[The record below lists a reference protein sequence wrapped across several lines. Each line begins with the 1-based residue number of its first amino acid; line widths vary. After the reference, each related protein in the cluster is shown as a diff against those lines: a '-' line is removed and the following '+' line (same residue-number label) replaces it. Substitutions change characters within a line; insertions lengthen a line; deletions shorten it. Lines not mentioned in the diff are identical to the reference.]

1 MLSSQRINRV
11 RHAQCS
17 PNLDLVNDAARSRR
31 QGVEIFA
38 EFAALHMSAPVQ
50 VLCRFSDAGND
61 DLTMRCGGR
70 RPKSA
75 KARNRVGK

>member
-38 EFAALHMSAPVQ
+38 EFAALHMSAPGTKQEDIAVQ
-50 VLCRFSDAGND
+50 QV
-61 DLTMRCGGR
+61 
-70 RPKSA
+70 
-75 KARNRVGK
+75 VGY

>member
-38 EFAALHMSAPVQ
+38 EFAALHMSAPGTTQLFAAVQ
-50 VLCRFSDAGND
+50 QLDGNQNISGP
-61 DLTMRCGGR
+61 LANFGGR
-70 RPKSA
+70 A
-75 KARNRVGK
+75 A